1 MKWTDRSISCF
12 NSHRMFCRF
21 YLQWIRSKYTKRFSV
36 EQTNI
41 AFRIA
46 ETFSSNDV
54 TNSNAHK
61 KKCWWTCRIK
71 KLSKTK
77 RTKMIWIKKKVLNVE
92 WTNLTNW
99 NRMKSSIDKWHKMK
113 MMNFYVLIEFF
124 VIIVNKECEIDR
136 KKNHDNTSNANDWI
150 SVAQI
155 HQRIRR

>member
-1 MKWTDRSISCF
+1 MKWTNRSISRF
-12 NSHRMFCRF
+12 NSYRMFCQF
-21 YLQWIRSKYTKRFSV
+21 YLQWIRSKYTKQFSI

-41 AFRIA
+41 AFRIV

-77 RTKMIWIKKKVLNVE
+77 KTKMIWIKKKILSVE
-92 WTNLTNW
+92 WANLTDW
-99 NRMKSSIDKWHKMK
+99 NRMKSSIDKWHEMR
-113 MMNFYVLIEFF
+113 MMNFHVLIEFF

-136 KKNHDNTSNANDWI
+136 EKSHDSTSNANDWI
-150 SVAQI
+150 FVVQT
-155 HQRIRR
+155 HQRIRK